1 MSRTPH
7 LVISNLKFS
16 YPDGTQAIR
25 GVDLAIRH
33 GERIGLAGENGCG
46 KTTLCKLMNGLLSPA
61 EGSALIDGV
70 DVSEMGSQEIAG
82 KVGYLFQNPDHQ
94 IFCSTVFDEVAFGL
108 RNIGLG
114 TTEIDSRVGR
124 YLDMLGI
131 RELSG
136 SPPMTLS
143 LGNRRL
149 VAVASTLAMEQEL
162 LILDEPIA
170 WLDSRQ
176 TRLVAN
182 AVGQASLA
190 GRTVVVVSHNM
201 KLIADLT
208 ERIVIMSEGRVVL
221 DGNTKETVSDPSVM
235 ARAGLVP
242 PPVVLLARRLG
253 LGEAASARTSTN
265 DDLIRLIKASRSGG
279 GASGSR

>member
-1 MSRTPH
+1 MSRPPH
-7 LVISNLKFS
+7 LVVSNLKFS

-25 GVDLAIRH
+25 GMDMAIHH

-46 KTTLCKLMNGLLSPA
+46 KTTLCKQMNGLLSPS
-61 EGSALIDGV
+61 EGSVLIDGV
-70 DVSEMGSQEIAG
+70 DVSEMGYQEIAG

-114 TTEIDSRVGR
+114 ATEIDSRVGR
-124 YLDMLGI
+124 YLDVLGI
-131 RELSG
+131 RDLSG

-170 WLDSRQ
+170 WLDSKQ
-176 TRLVAN
+176 TRFVAN

-208 ERIVIMSEGRVVL
+208 ERIVIMSEGRVAL
-221 DGNTKETVSDPSVM
+221 DGNTKETVSDPETM

-242 PPVVLLARRLG
+242 PPVALLARRLG
-253 LGEAASARTSTN
+253 WGEAAPAHTSTN
-265 DDLIRLIKASRSGG
+265 EDLIRWIKASRSGG